1 MTPSDIRSAHA
12 RIRGHIRRTPI
23 LETSSPIAGAPPIS
37 LKLECLQHTGSFKA
51 RGAFH
56 NLLTRPAPAAGC
68 ATASGGN
75 HGAAV
80 AFAAQK
86 LGIRARIFVPEIAA
100 PAKIAKIKAYG
111 AEAMIGGASYAEAQ
125 ERCDAYV
132 AESGALSIHPYDAVE
147 TIAGQGTVALEWEED
162 LERLALTKLDTVLV
176 AVGGGGLIAGIA
188 AWFAGRVKVV
198 GVEPEGSRALH
209 AALEA
214 NAPVDVDGQV
224 DRRQLA
230 RREAGRRTQFRDRP
244 AVRERGR
251 PGHGHGD
258 RRGAAPPLGRRF
270 GGRRAWRRGG
280 LRRPRKRRLSA
291 RSETSGSACS
301 SAAPTPIWRRSRQAE
316 QAATPLRDATCGK
329 IARRPLRW
337 ARARTIVRPL
347 SAGPD
352 QSCGSLGRSQ
362 VVRQRILIP
371 RCGGSNPPAPA
382 TQIARSS
389 RALRDCRRE
398 GNWFARLRDAS
409 GRGDSSAAE
418 ASSSHCQAGAVGL
431 TSYYMRKRRWTRD
444 GNDAGGS

>member
-23 LETSSPIAGAPPIS
+23 LETSSPIVGAPAIS
-37 LKLECLQHTGSFKA
+37 LKLECLQLTGSFKA

-111 AEAMIGGASYAEAQ
+111 AEAVVGGASYAEAQ

-132 AESGALSIHPYDAVE
+132 AESGALSIHPYDAVQ

-176 AVGGGGLIAGIA
+176 AVGGGGLISGIA
-188 AWFAGRVKVV
+188 AWFAGQVKVV

-214 NAPVDVDGQV
+214 NAPVDVDV
-224 DRRQLA
+224 KSI
-230 RREAGRRTQFRDRP
+230 
-244 AVRERGR
+244 
-251 PGHGHGD
+251 
-258 RRGAAPPLGRRF
+258 AA
-270 GGRRAWRRGG
+270 
-280 LRRPRKRRLSA
+280 
-291 RSETSGSACS
+291 
-301 SAAPTPIWRRSRQAE
+301 
-316 QAATPLRDATCGK
+316 D
-329 IARRPLRW
+329 
-337 ARARTIVRPL
+337 
-347 SAGPD
+347 
-352 QSCGSLGRSQ
+352 SLGAKRVGKLNFEIAKQFASQ
-362 VVRQRILIP
+362 VVLVADAALADAQRRLWADVSVIAEP
-371 RCGGSNPPAPA
+371 GGAA
-382 TQIARSS
+382 A
-389 RALRDCRRE
+389 
-398 GNWFARLRDAS
+398 FAAVAS
-409 GRGDSSAAE
+409 GAYRPEREERVGVLVCGANADLAGLAQSGGGRHAA
-418 ASSSHCQAGAVGL
+418 S
-431 TSYYMRKRRWTRD
+431 
-444 GNDAGGS
+444 